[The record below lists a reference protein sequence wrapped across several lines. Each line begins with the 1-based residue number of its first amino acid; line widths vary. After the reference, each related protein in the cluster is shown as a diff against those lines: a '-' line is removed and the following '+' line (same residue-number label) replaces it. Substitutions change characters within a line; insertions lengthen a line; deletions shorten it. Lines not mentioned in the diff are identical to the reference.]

1 MLSLVQVREGPR
13 LVSGKL
19 GLSKKS
25 PSFINK
31 SKYSDSH
38 PIRFASRM
46 ALLQKKNLST
56 SWHSRECYPGIS
68 HLCITTV
75 STIFWAHKNMGPW
88 KTHSKQQGWQNL
100 FHPSSTSISA
110 RHVVLPESWGF
121 CDDAN
126 SPSTWNERAWRE
138 HRNMYMPLVPQ
149 LENNLWTAQLP
160 QRPPKPIAKF

>member
-46 ALLQKKNLST
+46 ALLQKKIFPRPDTQENVILVSPI
-56 SWHSRECYPGIS
+56 YV
-68 HLCITTV
+68 ITTV